1 MQEELEGEPSTPE
14 ELAAATFTPHLN
26 NFQPSGGGSQA
37 LIMWLF
43 HAGGVGG

>member
-1 MQEELEGEPSTPE
+1 MELGKPE
-14 ELAAATFTPHLN
+14 ELAVAIFSPNLS

-43 HAGGVGG
+43 HV